1 MRIHFNKIFIISI
14 IILCFASS
22 VCFASFIR
30 QTDLEFYANQD
41 NTIDVKMTIDYET
54 LTTDDI
60 SFIIYGEIS
69 NAGGFDEN
77 GNLSCIVYEKTYGS
91 QIICKREEN
100 IQNNYSVTF
109 TYKMDNIIF
118 EENKMNKTI
127 DTFLFEYGIIEP
139 TDELRILFVLPEGY
153 GLLDTETIPDYYP
166 PDAETLV
173 IDGRKVALEWTE
185 TNLVIGN
192 SYFFKATYEKM
203 TKPSIINNG
212 DPYPRSYKIIASV
225 VVVGLLCFMIIV
237 SFSKTKKYR
246 KKEEVEEEVIEE
258 EIDEEVKV
266 EEEKKNIEDVML
278 ISLLKEDEKKVFN
291 IICASGGIGKQRQIA
306 RATRFSPAKTSHI
319 VKGLSARGLIDVRRE
334 GRTTRI
340 ELTKKAE
347 EFLKKK

>member
-1 MRIHFNKIFIISI
+1 MRIHFTKIFIISI
-14 IILCFASS
+14 ILLCFASS

-30 QTDLEFYANQD
+30 QTNLEFYANQD

-60 SFIIYGEIS
+60 SFIIYGKIS
-69 NAGGFDEN
+69 KAGGFDEN

-91 QIICKREEN
+91 QILCKREEN

-109 TYKMDNIIF
+109 NYKLDNIIF

-139 TDELRILFVLPEGY
+139 TDKLRILFVMPEGY
-153 GLLDTETIPDYYP
+153 GLLDTETIQSYSP
-166 PDAETLV
+166 PDAEILV
-173 IDGRKVALEWTE
+173 IDGRKVALEWIE
-185 TNLVIGN
+185 KNMIIGN
-192 SYFFKATYEKM
+192 SYFFKANYEKM
-203 TKPSIINNG
+203 TKPIIINNG

-225 VVVGLLCFMIIV
+225 VVVGLLCFMVIV

-246 KKEEVEEEVIEE
+246 KEEAEDEELEEEK
-258 EIDEEVKV
+258 DEEVKV

-278 ISLLKEDEKKVFN
+278 ISLLKEDERKVFN
-291 IICASGGIGKQRQIA
+291 LICASGGVSKQRQIA